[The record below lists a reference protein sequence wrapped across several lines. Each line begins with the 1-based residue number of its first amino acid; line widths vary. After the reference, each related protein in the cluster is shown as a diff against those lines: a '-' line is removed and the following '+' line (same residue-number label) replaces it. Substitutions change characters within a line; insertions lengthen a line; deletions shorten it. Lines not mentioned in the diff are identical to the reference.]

1 MFFLDKTSFQDKQ
14 LKELIP
20 MKDDMNEEL
29 VNDEARELMRQKRE
43 LGCPKLGSLIFW
55 SISRGKLLWTLK
67 MAFRI
72 RKYWK

>member
-1 MFFLDKTSFQDKQ
+1 MISLIRKILELANLAASLMFFLDKTSFQDKQ

-43 LGCPKLGSLIFW
+43 LGCPPPKLGKF
-55 SISRGKLLWTLK
+55 
-67 MAFRI
+67 
-72 RKYWK
+72 

>member
-1 MFFLDKTSFQDKQ
+1 MISLIREILELANLAASLMFFLDKTSFQDKQ

-43 LGCPKLGSLIFW
+43 LGCPKLGSLIF
-55 SISRGKLLWTLK
+55 
-67 MAFRI
+67 
-72 RKYWK
+72 

>member
-1 MFFLDKTSFQDKQ
+1 MISLIRKILELANLAASLMFFLDKTSFQDKQ

-43 LGCPKLGSLIFW
+43 LGCPKLGSLIF
-55 SISRGKLLWTLK
+55 
-67 MAFRI
+67 
-72 RKYWK
+72 